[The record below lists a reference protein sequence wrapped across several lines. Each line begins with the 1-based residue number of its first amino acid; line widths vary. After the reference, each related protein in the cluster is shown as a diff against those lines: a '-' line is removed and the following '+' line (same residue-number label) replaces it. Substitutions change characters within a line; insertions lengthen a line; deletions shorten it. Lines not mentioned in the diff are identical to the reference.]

1 MSLLST
7 WLGRKPKPAPEVLDA
22 AARRYADWAA
32 QAAAEGLAQAFE
44 QLSGEPAP
52 IPVLQGWEQGYR
64 HCAYVSFRDGA
75 EFERSGRLE
84 LD

>member
-1 MSLLST
+1 MKLLNPFRRRNQESLNQ
-7 WLGRKPKPAPEVLDA
+7 A
-22 AARRYADWAA
+22 AERYADWAA
-32 QAAAEGLAQAFE
+32 KAAVEAMVRAFE

-52 IPVLQGWEQGYR
+52 VPLLQGWEQGYR

-75 EFERSGRLE
+75 EFQRTGKLE